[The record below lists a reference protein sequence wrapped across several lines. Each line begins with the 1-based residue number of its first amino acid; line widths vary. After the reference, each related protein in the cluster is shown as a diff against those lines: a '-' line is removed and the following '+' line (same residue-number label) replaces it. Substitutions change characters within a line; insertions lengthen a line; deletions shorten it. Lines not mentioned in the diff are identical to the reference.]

1 MLESAKCDQFRLKL
15 QMGFTTIETHTG
27 SSGMAKDH
35 STEDL
40 PERIRRGERLAES
53 ELVNRFYGSVFAM
66 AVVRTRDP
74 ETARDVA
81 QDVLFSVLCA
91 LREDRL
97 HDASALAGYV
107 YATARNRINYHF
119 RQETHRAGENPDPL
133 RDVDLPDPEQSAQ
146 ETERRRLAMDAI
158 SRLGKS
164 EQEILRLT
172 LVEGLKPG
180 EIATRLGLKPEVVR
194 KRKSRAV
201 HRVRQILTWKRSRN

>member
-107 YATARNRINYHF
+107 SATARNRINHHF
-119 RQETHRAGENPDPL
+119 RQQGHALVDNPGSLGDTE
-133 RDVDLPDPEQSAQ
+133 LPDTEQNAH
-146 ETERRRLAMDAI
+146 ETRLAMDAI